1 MISDQKAKDK
11 SKKCF
16 LEENMREYF
25 FILEVGT
32 FLK

>member
-11 SKKCF
+11 SKVF